1 MKISKEYTFIALL
14 ALTLVS
20 GFVTTKTTE
29 GKTYVYLILLIL
41 WAAKF
46 ILVAFEFMELRQAN
60 VFWKLT
66 LGFVLALILT
76 IILLLL

>member
-14 ALTLVS
+14 TLTFVS
-20 GFVTTKTTE
+20 SIVTLKTTE
-29 GKTYVYLILLIL
+29 GKAAIYFLLLTL

-46 ILVAFEFMELRQAN
+46 ILVAFEFMELRKAN